1 MMQRDHDRIEEL
13 LAVRALGGLDGEDQ
27 AALEG
32 ELEAHGPDCAECRR
46 LERELDEVAGAL
58 ALALDPVPVDAAMA
72 DAILR
77 QGRGAAEAD
86 ELTARR
92 DARRRPTRTMTAI
105 AGVAA
110 AVVAIVV
117 TLTVVQPGALPVT
130 RANLAQR
137 VVHFGPVGLL
147 GAPDEPSNEFDDANL
162 AMAYSP
168 GEPGAVFWGSD
179 LPAPGPDEAYE
190 IWMIEGDT
198 PTSGGCVTPTE
209 GRLALHVDAEI
220 GATELMA
227 VTVESTDCPSA
238 PTTDPVLAAPLTT
251 S

>member
-13 LAVRALGGLDGEDQ
+13 LAVRALGGLDGEDL
-27 AALEG
+27 ATLEG

-58 ALALDPVPVDAAMA
+58 AFALDPVPVDATMA

-77 QGRGAAEAD
+77 QDRGAAGAD
-86 ELTARR
+86 ELTVRR
-92 DARRRPTRTMTAI
+92 DARRGPMRNLTAI

-117 TLTVVQPGALPVT
+117 TLTVVQPGARPVT

-137 VVHFGPVGLL
+137 VVHF
-147 GAPDEPSNEFDDANL
+147 EPSHGLDANL

-179 LPAPGPDEAYE
+179 LPALGPDEAYE

-227 VTVESTDCPSA
+227 VTVESTDCPST
-238 PTTDPVLAAPLTT
+238 PTTEPVLIAPLPA